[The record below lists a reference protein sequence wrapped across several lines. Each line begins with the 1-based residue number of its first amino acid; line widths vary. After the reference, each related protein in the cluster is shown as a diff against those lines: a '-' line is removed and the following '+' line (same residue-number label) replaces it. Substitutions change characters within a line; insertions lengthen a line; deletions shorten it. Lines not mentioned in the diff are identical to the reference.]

1 MLNLGFVFVPADLEY
16 FIQCEKADQDRRL
29 EISRHT
35 GTIPVR
41 VCPTAESYREHQ
53 INSGAVTSDAC
64 GGTYL
69 RFTLRDYF
77 PKLGQPA
84 FVPGAGSFQ
93 DPISWHGAPM
103 AALRRAFL
111 VLGTPFLQGIPKPIK
126 HSLRTLLDLYSDD
139 ILDSDVAG
147 GDNQSNID
155 ESSSGDDGHR
165 DDPAAHTESQPRQ
178 YSSKRHV
185 ASSTR
190 DASHTSPTPPRSRR
204 VASTKPI
211 PSFRLFVAFPQSP

>member
-84 FVPGAGSFQ
+84 LYLAQVLFKTLYHGTELLWQPCDGRSWYWEPLSFKASLNRLN
-93 DPISWHGAPM
+93 IHCGHCWIFIRM
-103 AALRRAFL
+103 IYWTVMLREE
-111 VLGTPFLQGIPKPIK
+111 I
-126 HSLRTLLDLYSDD
+126 
-139 ILDSDVAG
+139 
-147 GDNQSNID
+147 
-155 ESSSGDDGHR
+155 
-165 DDPAAHTESQPRQ
+165 
-178 YSSKRHV
+178 
-185 ASSTR
+185 
-190 DASHTSPTPPRSRR
+190 
-204 VASTKPI
+204 TK
-211 PSFRLFVAFPQSP
+211 VT